1 MTPGLSNDNH
11 CRWECAIVSDRYLQQ
26 KPPKKGQCK
35 VSPKASSDRICQVL
49 HPTKATKCRQLHTM
63 VYQYKILDECEHLI
77 LIPTKLYNR
86 TSVSSCRVFFFLIK
100 LLDFFSPSTIKA
112 NNIRFFFF
120 KVYMYKIW
128 IHTVFKKN
136 YTIKAYR
143 YPMILYNWRAGHGK
157 KLTLKGVMLYTW
169 ACISYIEL
177 YPYFSHKCY
186 TYAKIMSTAILLFQG
201 KWIYFAEVSVSR

>member
-1 MTPGLSNDNH
+1 MTPGPSNDNH
-11 CRWECAIVSDRYLQQ
+11 CRWECAIVSDRHLQQ

-49 HPTKATKCRQLHTM
+49 HPTKATKCGQLHTM
-63 VYQYKILDECEHLI
+63 VYQFKILDEYEYLI

-86 TSVSSCRVFFFLIK
+86 TSVSSWRVFFFFLIK

-136 YTIKAYR
+136 HTIKAYR
-143 YPMILYNWRAGHGK
+143 YPMLLYNWRAGHGK
-157 KLTLKGVMLYTW
+157 KLTLKGVMIHVYTSLHFSFW
-169 ACISYIEL
+169 VISVFFHTKSYL
-177 YPYFSHKCY
+177 C
-186 TYAKIMSTAILLFQG
+186 
-201 KWIYFAEVSVSR
+201 

>member
-1 MTPGLSNDNH
+1 MTPGPSNDNH

-49 HPTKATKCRQLHTM
+49 HPTKATTCRQLHTM
-63 VYQYKILDECEHLI
+63 VYQFKILDECEHLI

-86 TSVSSCRVFFFLIK
+86 TSVSSCRVFFF
-100 LLDFFSPSTIKA
+100 FFLNYQISFPPQPLKPIISDSSFLKCICTKYEYIQ
-112 NNIRFFFF
+112 FS
-120 KVYMYKIW
+120 
-128 IHTVFKKN
+128 KKN

-143 YPMILYNWRAGHGK
+143 YPMILYNWRVGHGK
-157 KLTLKGVMLYTW
+157 KLTLEGVMIYTW

-201 KWIYFAEVSVSR
+201 KWIYIVLC

>member
-1 MTPGLSNDNH
+1 MTPGPSNDNH

-49 HPTKATKCRQLHTM
+49 HPTKATTCRQLHTM
-63 VYQYKILDECEHLI
+63 VYQFNILDECEHLI

-86 TSVSSCRVFFFLIK
+86 TSVSSCIVFFFFLIK

-143 YPMILYNWRAGHGK
+143 YPMILYNWRVGHGK
-157 KLTLKGVMLYTW
+157 KLTLKGVMIHVYTSLHFSFW
-169 ACISYIEL
+169 VISVFFHTKSYL
-177 YPYFSHKCY
+177 C
-186 TYAKIMSTAILLFQG
+186 
-201 KWIYFAEVSVSR
+201 

>member
-1 MTPGLSNDNH
+1 MTPGPSNDNH
-11 CRWECAIVSDRYLQQ
+11 CRWECAIVSDRHLQQ

-49 HPTKATKCRQLHTM
+49 HPTKATTCRQLHTM
-63 VYQYKILDECEHLI
+63 VYQFKILDECEHLI

-86 TSVSSCRVFFFLIK
+86 TSVSSWRVFFFLIK

-157 KLTLKGVMLYTW
+157 KLTLKGVMIHVYTSLHFSFW
-169 ACISYIEL
+169 VISIFFHTKSYL
-177 YPYFSHKCY
+177 C
-186 TYAKIMSTAILLFQG
+186 
-201 KWIYFAEVSVSR
+201 